1 MQSPQK
7 IDPALKQ
14 WLHALE
20 EQAASIAPN
29 VEEGVH
35 YERIVSSPITTP
47 SANTTSR
54 SAQSPSNTTSTI
66 KRITTQW
73 EGLATEHKVSMG
85 LSCLLAGMMAISSVT
100 QLTKAVQTDE
110 QGHRHVNASHLL
122 MGGVS
127 ALLTAGMLY
136 LTHAQFKGAVAAR

>member
-1 MQSPQK
+1 
-7 IDPALKQ
+7 
-14 WLHALE
+14 
-20 EQAASIAPN
+20 
-29 VEEGVH
+29 
-35 YERIVSSPITTP
+35 
-47 SANTTSR
+47 
-54 SAQSPSNTTSTI
+54 
-66 KRITTQW
+66 
-73 EGLATEHKVSMG
+73 
-85 LSCLLAGMMAISSVT
+85 MMAISSVT